1 MGKNLHVTNDK
12 VTKLAFLRVKICF
25 CCWGKD
31 NKNRW
36 PKSHSENLLG
46 FPIHHKCFNLEQ
58 NNTIAFYSYTFRRHW
73 SGFQSSGAV
82 LMRED
87 QTSNSTFLVSLSK
100 ALLAAISACVRA
112 FACMFVLCSCVC
124 ACLCV
129 FVLACV
135 CSLCVCVCVC
145 VWLDSC
151 VCARV
156 LVCVCVCSCV
166 HRFVLVSVCVCGCVC
181 SCVFVC
187 LFMFL
192 PVCVFLRAC
201 LHVHVF
207 LRKCVCLF
215 LRVFTCECSCVC
227 VFARASVLS
236 CVRVCV
242 GWSSSKRVVCP
253 QHGGKTRPSIILLPP
268 EELTEDGHAR
278 CSPGG
283 CLSSGELS
291 VGVKGSGCELRQPLH
306 LS

>member
-1 MGKNLHVTNDK
+1 MTNDCKIYSNDMGKNLHVTNDK

-145 VWLDSC
+145 V
-151 VCARV
+151 
-156 LVCVCVCSCV
+156 
-166 HRFVLVSVCVCGCVC
+166 
-181 SCVFVC
+181 
-187 LFMFL
+187 
-192 PVCVFLRAC
+192 
-201 LHVHVF
+201 
-207 LRKCVCLF
+207 
-215 LRVFTCECSCVC
+215 
-227 VFARASVLS
+227 
-236 CVRVCV
+236 
-242 GWSSSKRVVCP
+242 
-253 QHGGKTRPSIILLPP
+253 
-268 EELTEDGHAR
+268 
-278 CSPGG
+278 
-283 CLSSGELS
+283 
-291 VGVKGSGCELRQPLH
+291 
-306 LS
+306 